1 MLRRSRPTLALAA
14 VCLLALVVCG
24 LLALLVPAAHVRDVE
39 TLQGFTKLDRP
50 RTSGVLGAL
59 AHLADPVPY
68 ALIGLV
74 LTGIAFGRGRRRLAM
89 LIPVVLI
96 ASGATAQV
104 LKALIATP
112 RVDWILPVADP
123 LSEHAWPSGHATA
136 SMTLALCAVMAV
148 PARWRPTAAA
158 VGGAFTIGVSYSIL
172 ALAWHFP
179 SDVLGG
185 FFVAAMWTMLAL
197 SALAALERR
206 SPEAG
211 RVLGRPRWAD
221 AVPGLMVAVPACSL
235 ALGAAAARPD
245 VLEEHK
251 TFLLGAA
258 VIGALALVLASLLA
272 GALRGSRTTL

>member
-1 MLRRSRPTLALAA
+1 
-14 VCLLALVVCG
+14 
-24 LLALLVPAAHVRDVE
+24 
-39 TLQGFTKLDRP
+39 
-50 RTSGVLGAL
+50 
-59 AHLADPVPY
+59 
-68 ALIGLV
+68 
-74 LTGIAFGRGRRRLAM
+74 
-89 LIPVVLI
+89 
-96 ASGATAQV
+96 
-104 LKALIATP
+104 
-112 RVDWILPVADP
+112 
-123 LSEHAWPSGHATA
+123 
-136 SMTLALCAVMAV
+136 MAV

-158 VGGAFTIGVSYSIL
+158 VGGAFTIAVSYSIL

-221 AVPGLMVAVPACSL
+221 AVPGLMVAVPTCSL

-251 TFLLGAA
+251 TFLVGAA